1 MLKSFFLILPFI
13 FSGLHSDNA
22 VESNNQPEQAN
33 AVLTYCEE
41 GDNEDSQPMLSGSV
55 SYSSNPLY
63 HACVEVRTTGGVLV
77 SVIGTDSVGHY
88 FFNVLSNGNYNLI
101 VSYQG
106 LSPKTTPITI
116 SGTPQTVNV
125 SLD

>member
-1 MLKSFFLILPFI
+1 MFKSIFLLLPFI
-13 FSGLHSDNA
+13 FSGSYSGNIFQ
-22 VESNNQPEQAN
+22 SNNQPEQAN

-77 SVIGTDSVGHY
+77 SVIGTDSIGHY
-88 FFNVLSNGNYNLI
+88 FFNVLSNGSYNLI
-101 VSYQG
+101 VSYPG